1 MRGDNEEMEG
11 PDVADRVR
19 RRIGAAII
27 ERVSGPPNPAR
38 RQLAGEGWFG
48 RDRPVRQ
55 VHADASMF
63 VGGIRALLL
72 QSLHPLAM
80 AAVAGHS
87 GYRGD
92 PWGRLQRTSY
102 FLAVTT
108 FGQAGD
114 AQQAIARVRAVHQK
128 ITGIAP
134 DGRPYAASDPRL
146 LTWVHIAETDSFL
159 RAHTSFGAHPL
170 DQAGRDGYV
179 ADMARIGAGLG
190 VPDPPRTEAE
200 LAARIN
206 ACRPELAG
214 TAQARDAARFLLL
227 QPPLPVIA
235 RPPYAVLAAAAVSLL
250 PGWARRQLR
259 LPRLPVSETVLVRP
273 AGHAMVHAIRWAITA
288 PPAPAQSARRLPVRW
303 TARHARCYSR
313 PGASGWQCPPGAG
326 TSSVGLRSKKPVGLS
341 MKPVLVTGITGQ
353 SSSRTKCVGPNVCHT
368 TMSWPSM
375 SRSAAT

>member
-1 MRGDNEEMEG
+1 MEG
-11 PDVADRVR
+11 QDVASRVR
-19 RRIGAAII
+19 RRIGAAIV
-27 ERVSGPPNPAR
+27 ERVAGPPDPAR
-38 RQLAGEGWFG
+38 RRLAGEGWFTA
-48 RDRPVRQ
+48 DRPVRR

-114 AQQAIARVRAVHQK
+114 AAAAIARVRAVHQQ
-128 ITGIAP
+128 ITGISA
-134 DGRPYAASDPRL
+134 DGRPYTASDSHL

-159 RAHTSFGAHPL
+159 RAHARFGAQPL

-179 ADMARIGAGLG
+179 ADMARIGARLG
-190 VPDPPRTEAE
+190 VLDPPRTEAE
-200 LAARIN
+200 LAERIN
-206 ACRPELAG
+206 AYRPELAA

-227 QPPLPVIA
+227 HPPLPVIA
-235 RPPYAVLAAAAVSLL
+235 RAPYTVLAAAAVSSL

-273 AGHAMVHAIRWAITA
+273 AGHAIVRAIRWAITA
-288 PPAPAQSARRLPVRW
+288 PQVPPHSSHHLPMHQTAWHSRRGNANGSRVIPRLTWRRVSVPTQRRAVR
-303 TARHARCYSR
+303 
-313 PGASGWQCPPGAG
+313 
-326 TSSVGLRSKKPVGLS
+326 
-341 MKPVLVTGITGQ
+341 
-353 SSSRTKCVGPNVCHT
+353 
-368 TMSWPSM
+368 
-375 SRSAAT
+375 